1 MNSMWLARDQN
12 GRLYMYEQKS
22 MKSVYGYVGVGGK
35 WCYIGKGMCPEV
47 THENSPVE
55 IEIKMNV

>member
-1 MNSMWLARDQN
+1 
-12 GRLYMYEQKS
+12 MYEQKPK
-22 MKSVYGYVGVGGK
+22 KSVYGYVGVGGK

>member
-1 MNSMWLARDQN
+1 
-12 GRLYMYEQKS
+12 MYEQKP
-22 MKSVYGYVGVGGK
+22 MKSVYGFIRTDGGS
-35 WCYIGKGMCPEV
+35 CIVAKGMCPEV